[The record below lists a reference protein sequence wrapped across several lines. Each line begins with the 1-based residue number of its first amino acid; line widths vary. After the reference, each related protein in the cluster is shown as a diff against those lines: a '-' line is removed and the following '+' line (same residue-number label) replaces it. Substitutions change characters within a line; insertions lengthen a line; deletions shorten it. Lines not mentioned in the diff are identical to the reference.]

1 MTSSSM
7 LVPLLC
13 TILACTCC
21 LLVASEPESLHLSYY
36 IQEIRYGPNRTLL
49 AAAGTGQGNV
59 AEIGWGSFLVFEQAL
74 KAGPTADSKLLG
86 TITGTATITTK
97 GGFAT
102 GGLKLSAEHIFNEAS
117 EYNGS
122 SLTLTGTFGFPPQG
136 WEQIVPGGTGYFRG
150 YRGYAFGEN
159 NRRNHRASP
168 VCLEVGHLPLQ
179 MYMQL
184 RNRT

>member
-1 MTSSSM
+1 LLGVVHCAAGATMTSSSM

-122 SLTLTGTFGFPPQG
+122 SLTLTAAPATSEDTGAMRLGKTIEETTVPPLYV
-136 WEQIVPGGTGYFRG
+136 WKWDIYLSKCTCSSETGLSY
-150 YRGYAFGEN
+150 
-159 NRRNHRASP
+159 
-168 VCLEVGHLPLQ
+168 
-179 MYMQL
+179 
-184 RNRT
+184 